1 MSSPPEVTQLLL
13 AWRDGDNQ
21 AFEKL
26 VPIVYQDLHR
36 LARGQLR
43 RDRAAWTLDTTS
55 LVHESYLRLREAD
68 QVDWNDRNH
77 FMAVAARAMRQV
89 VIEYAR
95 RRVAEK
101 RGGGQRPGTLDER
114 QIAVDEN
121 SAWLLDL
128 NRALD
133 RLAAHRQRLAQV
145 VECRFFAGLSTAETA
160 EILETSER
168 TVKRDWA
175 FARSWLQRELAAP

>member
-1 MSSPPEVTQLLL
+1 MSSPPEVTQLLH

-26 VPIVYQDLHR
+26 VPIVYADLHR

-43 RDRAAWTLDTTS
+43 RDHAGWTLDTTA

-68 QVDWNDRNH
+68 RVDWSDRNH

-95 RRVAEK
+95 RRMAEK
-101 RGGGQRPGTLDER
+101 RGGGLRPGTLDEG
-114 QIAVDEN
+114 QIGVDEN
-121 SAWLLDL
+121 AAWLLDL

-145 VECRFFAGLSTAETA
+145 VECRFFAGLSNSETA
-160 EILETSER
+160 EVLETSER
-168 TVKRDWA
+168 TVKRG
-175 FARSWLQRELAAP
+175 